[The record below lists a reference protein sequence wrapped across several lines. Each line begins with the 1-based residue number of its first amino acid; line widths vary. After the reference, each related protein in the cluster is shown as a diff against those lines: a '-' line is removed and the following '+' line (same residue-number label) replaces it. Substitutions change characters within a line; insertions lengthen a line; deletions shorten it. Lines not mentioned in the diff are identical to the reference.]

1 MVSKKAQREA
11 QESPA
16 GQLAAKGKS
25 ATEIARILG
34 TSAAKVYRTLEVS
47 EGLDPTPYKGTQS

>member
-11 QESPA
+11 QESNA

-25 ATEIARILG
+25 ATEIARLLG
-34 TSAAKVYRTLEVS
+34 TSPAKVYRTLEVA
-47 EGLDPTPYKGTQS
+47 EGLDPTPYKGTES